1 MRSSRVQWEAF
12 PGGGLHKSQKTP
24 LISTIVSILKVK
36 NIYIIAS
43 AWCECFSI
51 HVFFFCLF
59 IKPSACIIAADAHER
74 PSPGTKL
81 LVSLPCFLGKIK
93 RRPAALSRFRSLAA
107 LEAVL

>member
-51 HVFFFCLF
+51 HVFFFF
-59 IKPSACIIAADAHER
+59 FVFSSSH
-74 PSPGTKL
+74 L
-81 LVSLPCFLGKIK
+81 L
-93 RRPAALSRFRSLAA
+93 A
-107 LEAVL
+107 